1 MDPHTALHKKLELC
15 SDLPSPAGI
24 ALRIIELCQDPDAT
38 LSEVAGVVS
47 HDPAI
52 AAKLMRMA
60 NSPLYARQR
69 KTENIRQAIALF
81 GLNGTLVLALG
92 FSVVDASRGHQGLLD
107 HNHFWRRALACAI
120 TAQLLGARL
129 EPARKEELFLAAL
142 LQDIGMLAMEK
153 VEPEL
158 YRPLHEK
165 SCHHGEIITLEGDAL
180 DCDHADVGA
189 WLLESW
195 NLPDHIIRAVGG
207 SHRPEGA
214 DRFTAIVAL
223 SSILGDVWWHDDP
236 HARLRQAVTEGA
248 KVLDLETGMLME
260 IIEAAG
266 QQIQET
272 ASTFEVDVAGQ
283 LPAELLLEKAHELSS
298 LMTVNTLQE
307 TTALREKTEALS
319 QHNQQLKEQSRRD
332 NLTGLY
338 NRAYLDQVL
347 AAEYQLAQENNF
359 PLTVV
364 FIDLDRFKQINDQYG
379 HAVGDQALVHCAR
392 IILEN
397 TRHSDIVARYGGEEF
412 VAVLPGTDAEG
423 ARVVC
428 SRMLESLRQTPLCSE
443 THGEITITASIGIA
457 SLDQIADIHGAYDLL
472 RKADRAL
479 YSAKHGG
486 RDQLKIYS
494 AGA

>member
-1 MDPHTALHKKLELC
+1 MDPHTTLRKKLELC
-15 SDLPSPAGI
+15 ADLPSPAGI
-24 ALRIIELCQDPDAT
+24 ALRVIELCQDPEAT

-92 FSVVDASRGHQGLLD
+92 FSVVDASPDETGFID

-120 TAQLLGARL
+120 SAQLLGTRL

-142 LQDIGMLAMEK
+142 LQDIGMLALEK

-158 YRPLHEK
+158 YKPIHEK
-165 SCHHGEIITLEGDAL
+165 PSHHEEIISLEEKRL
-180 DCDHADVGA
+180 QCDHAAVGA
-189 WLLESW
+189 WMLENW
-195 NLPDHIIRAVGG
+195 NLPDHIIKAVGS
-207 SHRPEGA
+207 SHHPEAG
-214 DRFTAIVAL
+214 DRFSAIVAL
-223 SSILGDVWWHDDP
+223 SSTLGDVWWHDDP
-236 HARLRQAVTEGA
+236 HARLRQAVADGA
-248 KVLDLETGMLME
+248 RILNLDSDTLMA

-266 QQIQET
+266 PQIQES
-272 ASTFEVDVAGQ
+272 ASAFEVDVAEQ
-283 LPAELLLEKAHELSS
+283 LPAELLLEKARELSG

-307 TTALREKTEALS
+307 TTSLREKTEALT
-319 QHNQQLKEQSRRD
+319 QHNQKLKEQSQRD

-338 NRAYLDQVL
+338 NRAYLDQIL
-347 AAEYQLAQENNF
+347 AAEYRLAQENNF

-364 FIDLDRFKQINDQYG
+364 FIDLDRFKQINDKYG
-379 HAVGDQALVHCAR
+379 HEAGDQALVHCAR

-412 VAVLPGTDAEG
+412 VAVLPGTDASG
-423 ARVVC
+423 AEVVC
-428 SRMLESLRQTPLCSE
+428 NRMLESLRQTPLCLKDHE
-443 THGEITITASIGIA
+443 QITVTASIGIA
-457 SLDQIADIHGAYDLL
+457 SLDQIADVHGAYDLL

-494 AGA
+494 A